1 MPHYRNGRH
10 IIVAMLLSAII
21 IGGGLLLRHC
31 TSATTGGNL
40 SNAEIQELAIFNRQ
54 MQQRSAADSLRHRH
68 LNRQKA
74 PETFPFNPNT
84 ADSATLLRL
93 GLRPWQIRNLMKYR
107 NKGGKWRSS
116 DDFSR
121 LYGLSDKDFKR
132 LRPFI
137 RIDKGPNGHHTTEDT
152 AKKATQHFPK
162 TEKYVEGTVI
172 DLNKADTTMLK
183 HIPGIGSYYA
193 GKICR
198 YRERL
203 GGFVSAHQIKEI
215 EGLPQ
220 GIERWFVIEM
230 KPELHRMNVNEA
242 SFKQLVRHPY
252 LNYEQVKIIFDYRR
266 KYGRLKSWNDLQLY
280 NEFSTDHIQKLLPYF
295 TF

>member
-21 IGGGLLLRHC
+21 IGGGLLPRHC
-31 TSATTGGNL
+31 TSATTGDNL
-40 SNAEIQELAIFNRQ
+40 SDAEIQELAIFNRQ

-68 LNRQKA
+68 LNRQQV

-137 RIDKGPNGHHTTEDT
+137 RIDKEPNGHHTTEDT
-152 AKKATQHFPK
+152 AKKTTRHFPQ
-162 TEKYVEGTVI
+162 TEKYAEGTVI

-203 GGFVSAHQIKEI
+203 GGFVSAHQIKEV

-242 SFKQLVRHPY
+242 SFRQLVRHPY